1 MTTTDDVM
9 AKLRECYDPELP
21 CNIVDLGLVYGVEI
35 GGDCVSVKM
44 TLTARGCPLA
54 RQIVGQVEQKLREMP
69 GVAEAVVEVVF
80 DPPWDESRISEEGRR
95 RLRLC
100 SDLSGS

>member
-1 MTTTDDVM
+1 MTTTEQVL

-44 TLTARGCPLA
+44 TLTARACPLA
-54 RQIVGQVEQKLREMP
+54 RQIVTQVEQKLRELP
-69 GVAEAVVEVVF
+69 GVTEGVVDLVF
-80 DPPWDESRISEEGRR
+80 EPPWDESRISAEGRR
-95 RLRLC
+95 QLRLR
-100 SDLSGS
+100 